1 MTACR
6 PRVELA
12 DLPSMEA
19 EIRRRSFAF
28 NRRPGDRNNRGRIQ
42 VAGVGGGGASA
53 LNFASLLTSPL
64 QSVQTDL
71 GLTYGTTPL
80 ASGTAPPVVTL
91 SGSLLKDGAVPLWF
105 KCTTL
110 GVIGAGAVFEAY
122 VDGLGVTPIMSGIT
136 PTAGAPI
143 AITGS
148 AVLSGISVAWAAG
161 TAALDNVWKAR
172 CAGLQDQ
179 SGNGLHY
186 TQATVG
192 LQPVIGIGLNGKASL
207 VFGNA
212 STMFLTS
219 SLNLATP
226 VTQFMAL
233 RRNNWT
239 NNQRISSAHSAD
251 NLAVLFDFS
260 STPTLSMF
268 SGSVANSNT
277 NLVVGSYAA
286 LEASW
291 TNSTSDFLRCGS
303 AAAVTGANAGV
314 VSGTGRRIGASP
326 SSTSMGA
333 DFLMTAYYA
342 PQSTVALRAALNTV
356 AGYGVGSILA

>member
-1 MTACR
+1 M
-6 PRVELA
+6 
-12 DLPSMEA
+12 
-19 EIRRRSFAF
+19 RRAHIP
-28 NRRPGDRNNRGRIQ
+28 NRRNCNFGRLLPAGPPGAPGS
-42 VAGVGGGGASA
+42 SA
-53 LNFASLLTSPL
+53 LNFATLLSSPL

-80 ASGTAPPVVTL
+80 ASGTAPPVATL

-110 GVIGAGAVFEAY
+110 GVIGAGAVFAAY
-122 VDGLGVTPIMSGIT
+122 VDGTGTTPIMSGIT
-136 PTAGAPI
+136 PTAGVPI

-148 AVLSGISVAWAAG
+148 AAVSGISVAWAAG
-161 TAALDNVWKAR
+161 TAATDNVWEAT

-186 TQATVG
+186 TQPTAS

-207 VFGNA
+207 VF
-212 STMFLTS
+212 SLLTYLTS
-219 SLNLATP
+219 SLNISAS
-226 VTQFMAL
+226 VSQFMAL
-233 RRNNWT
+233 RRNDWA
-239 NNQRISSAHSAD
+239 NNQRISSAESAD

-277 NLVVGSYAA
+277 NLVIGSYAA
-286 LEASW
+286 IETSW

-303 AAAVTGANAGV
+303 AGAVTGANAGPI
-314 VSGTGRRIGASP
+314 SGTGRRIGASP
-326 SSTSMGA
+326 SANSMGS
-333 DFLMTAYYA
+333 DFLMSAYFA
-342 PQSTVALRAALNTV
+342 PQSTVNLRNALNTT